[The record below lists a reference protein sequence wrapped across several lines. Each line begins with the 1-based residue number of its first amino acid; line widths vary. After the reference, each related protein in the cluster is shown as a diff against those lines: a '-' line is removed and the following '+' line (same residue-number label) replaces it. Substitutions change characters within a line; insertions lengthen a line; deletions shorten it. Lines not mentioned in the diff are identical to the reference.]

1 MEINVVELASEIA
14 TELMW
19 EKYGQAWNEED
30 DPETLAKMQAE
41 YDHIYETVFFGVI
54 WQGAIIWEC

>member
-19 EKYGQAWNEED
+19 KKYGQAWNEEND
-30 DPETLAKMQAE
+30 LEKLAKMQAE
-41 YDHIYETVFFGVI
+41 YDHIYEAVFFGVI
-54 WQGAIIWEC
+54 WHGAIIWEC

>member
-1 MEINVVELASEIA
+1 
-14 TELMW
+14 MW

-41 YDHIYETVFFGVI
+41 YDHIYEAVFFGVI
-54 WQGAIIWEC
+54 WHGAIIWEC